1 MSDLLKTLGTALA
14 TWVPSMTLA
23 TGVLLVAAL
32 LVDRLLAHRVA
43 ASARLWLYVAVAARL
58 ALPADWRAPL
68 GLLGD
73 AGGDAPVIAAGTPLV
88 MAGAAAPPAVF
99 ALGAP
104 TFWLGLAYLGVAAAL
119 LLHWGRARL
128 SIQRELARAVPAR
141 AEVAA
146 LLPGMTVLEH
156 PTLGPLATGVRAP
169 RVVLPA
175 ALAASADA
183 ETLRCVLRHEGA
195 HLRRRDPLL
204 MALLQVICALAWP
217 ILPLWVAAAR
227 IRALVELASDE
238 RALAGAGAGAR
249 RRYGEVLLA
258 MATTDAEASA
268 ARARFA
274 FTPSFGWALRGRVRA
289 LAFGAR
295 RWPRPLQL
303 ALVAACG
310 AVAFACAGGTEAP
323 SPAAESTRASER
335 TDPPVLTMVSPTE
348 LYLGKLRVTPEQLGN
363 ELKGLVA
370 LGAEKLVVRGN
381 PGVLEQAEKAGVD
394 VLSIAKEAGV
404 HRLMIL
410 KDLNPGAAETKPAK
424 PDTIPGAVPGVRR
437 GRAPVRGRM
446 DPDVIR
452 RVVQRHINEMKLCY
466 EEGLRAQPA
475 MAGRGVVE
483 FTIDATGAV
492 ISSVLQ
498 SSTLDNAPVENCLV
512 TAVRRWKF
520 PEPEGG
526 GSVVVAY
533 PFVFTPGPER

>member
-1 MSDLLKTLGTALA
+1 MTMSDLVKTLGTSLA
-14 TWVPSMTLA
+14 AWVPSMTLA
-23 TGVLLVAAL
+23 TGLLLAAAVV
-32 LVDRLLAHRVA
+32 VDRLLAHRVA

-68 GLLGD
+68 GLLGV
-73 AGGDAPVIAAGTPLV
+73 GGGAAPAVSAGTPVVL
-88 MAGAAAPPAVF
+88 AGAASPAAATVGSP
-99 ALGAP
+99 L
-104 TFWLGLAYLGVAAAL
+104 FWAGLAYFAVAGAL
-119 LLHWGRARL
+119 LLYWGRARL
-128 SIQRELARAVPAR
+128 KLQRELARAVPAR

-146 LLPGMTVLEH
+146 VLPGITVLEH

-204 MALLQVICALAWP
+204 MALLQVVCALAWP

-258 MATTDAEASA
+258 MADGEASA
-268 ARARFA
+268 ATARFA

-289 LAFGAR
+289 LAFAR

-303 ALVAACG
+303 ALVAGCG

-323 SPAAESTRASER
+323 PPAAESAKATER
-335 TDPPVLTMVSPTE
+335 TTDPPVLTMVSPTE
-348 LYLGKLRVTPEQLGN
+348 LYLGKLRVTPERLAE
-363 ELKGLVA
+363 ELKGLVDQ
-370 LGAEKLVVRGN
+370 GAERLVVRGN

-394 VLSIAKEAGV
+394 VLSIAKKAGV

-410 KDLNPGAAETKPAK
+410 KDLHPSAAETRPTK
-424 PDTIPGAVPGVRR
+424 PDTIPG
-437 GRAPVRGRM
+437 RASVRGKM
-446 DPDVIR
+446 DPDVVR
-452 RVVQRHINEMKLCY
+452 RIVRRHINEMKFCY

-492 ISSVLQ
+492 IGSVLQ
-498 SSTLDNAPVENCLV
+498 SSTLDNATVENCLV

-526 GSVVVAY
+526 GSVVVSY
-533 PFVFTPGPER
+533 PFVFTPGP